1 MTEPSHARVG
11 EALSGELDPLGGT
24 HVVSPGTALAV
35 WSLLSALGW
44 GAILAMIVSIMKLV

>member
-11 EALSGELDPLGGT
+11 EALSGELDPLGDT

-35 WSLLSALGW
+35 WILLSALGW
-44 GAILAMIVSIMKLV
+44 GAILATIVSIMKLV

>member
-1 MTEPSHARVG
+1 MTEPSHARVV
-11 EALSGELDPLGGT
+11 EALSGELDPLGAI

-35 WSLLSALGW
+35 WILLSALGW